1 MILSEISH
9 KSNDIPNLYQ
19 GSSKCM
25 KSLDIGYIELK
36 NIFYGFKIMWKK
48 AGDSPPIIIILNGWT
63 QRNGGG
69 YSYD

>member
-1 MILSEISH
+1 
-9 KSNDIPNLYQ
+9 
-19 GSSKCM
+19 M
-25 KSLDIGYIELK
+25 KSLAIGYIELK